1 MGFFKA
7 MLSENGEPSS
17 KRFVG
22 FISYLVALGCIIG
35 LTIKDGATTV
45 VEDLIQTLLITA
57 SGLLGIASV
66 TSIWK
71 NGSSSVGEKPKDKED
86 TLLDEEVD

>member
-1 MGFFKA
+1 MNFFKA

-22 FISYLVALGCIIG
+22 FISYIVALGCIIG
-35 LTIKDGATTV
+35 LTIKDGATII
-45 VEDLIQTLLITA
+45 VEDLIQTLLISA
-57 SGLLGIASV
+57 SGLLGLSSV

-71 NGSSSVGEKPKDKED
+71 NGSSKVGDVKQNDSD
-86 TLLDEEVD
+86 I